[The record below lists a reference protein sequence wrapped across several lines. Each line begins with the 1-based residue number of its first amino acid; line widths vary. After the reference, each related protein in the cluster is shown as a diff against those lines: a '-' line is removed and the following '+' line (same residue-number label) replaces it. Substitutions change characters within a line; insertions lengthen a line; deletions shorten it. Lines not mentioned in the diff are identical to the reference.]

1 MKTILFAALL
11 AAAPA
16 ASAIAQD
23 TAEDPTLVTAAER
36 NLAQRFIALSLANQT
51 PEIMAG
57 LPADP
62 VIEQLR
68 IPYPDMTDAQ
78 EAEVRRIFG
87 TAVARVNRQV
97 MIESGLALSQAM
109 TLAELEALVALYET
123 EVGRSTMLKLG
134 DFMGE
139 IQPRMRERMQ
149 GDVMGINGAIIGV
162 FEAE

>member
-11 AAAPA
+11 AAAPT

-23 TAEDPTLVTAAER
+23 SAEDPTLVTAAER

-78 EAEVRRIFG
+78 VAEVRRIFG

-97 MIESGLALSQAM
+97 MIESGLELSRAM
-109 TLAELEALVALYET
+109 TQAELEALVALYDT

-149 GDVMGINGAIIGV
+149 GDVMGINGAVIGV

>member
-11 AAAPA
+11 AAAPVIPA
-16 ASAIAQD
+16 LAQD
-23 TAEDPTLVTAAER
+23 TAEDPTQVTAAER

-51 PEIMAG
+51 PEIVAG
-57 LPADP
+57 LPAAP
-62 VIEQLR
+62 VIEELR

-87 TAVARVNRQV
+87 TAVARVDRQV
-97 MIESGLALSQAM
+97 MIESGLELSQAM
-109 TLAELEALVALYET
+109 TLAELHALVVLYDS

-139 IQPRMRERMQ
+139 IQPQMRERMQ
-149 GDVMGINGAIIGV
+149 GDVMGINGVISGV